1 LNNTNAAI
9 YFLVFA
15 TTLIAALLLTPAIRR
30 LSLRWGVVAKPGGR
44 RLHEGVIP
52 KLGGLAIF
60 SAWIIGVVLIY
71 RYLPPVEANDAT
83 RLRGLLLGSL
93 IVVGGGLLDDW
104 FDLKPWAQ
112 FAIQIA
118 GAAVAIGHLI
128 FIEVF
133 TSPVGASF
141 WDLPIISWVFTVEGD
156 LVWIWR
162 PIAILFTLFWVV
174 GMINAVNWLD
184 GLDGLAAGVCTIAAL
199 LFAWHSNV
207 LGQTT
212 VALFPLALAGALL
225 GFLPFNFSPAR
236 IFLGSA
242 GAYFLGYQ
250 MATLSILSPAK
261 LSTAMLVLA
270 VPLLDVAWQII
281 DRLRRGQNPLQ
292 GDRGHLHFRLS
303 DGGLPTP
310 WIVSGYYLVAI
321 TFGLVAIFAPSGL
334 FKLLLLLAITA
345 FVFLLLIWLSKR
357 PLNRS
362 KST

>member
-1 LNNTNAAI
+1 MT
-9 YFLVFA
+9 YVLVFGTA
-15 TTLIAALLLTPAIRR
+15 LIAALLLTPAMRR
-30 LSLRWGVVAKPGGR
+30 LALRLGLIAEPGGR
-44 RLHEGVIP
+44 RRHEGTIP
-52 KLGGLAIF
+52 KLGGLAVF
-60 SAWIIGVVLIY
+60 FAWLIGVFLIY
-71 RYLPPVEANDAT
+71 YYLPPVEPDDAT

-93 IVVGGGLLDDW
+93 IVTAGGLLDDW

-112 FAIQIA
+112 FAIQFA
-118 GAAVAIGHLI
+118 GAAVAISHLI

-133 TSPVGASF
+133 TNPVGPAV
-141 WDLPIISWVFTVEGD
+141 WALPGLSWFFSLEGD

-162 PIAILFTLFWVV
+162 PLAILITVFWVM

-184 GLDGLAAGVCTIAAL
+184 GLDGLAAGLCTIAAL

-225 GFLPFNFSPAR
+225 GFLPFNFAPAR

-261 LSTAMLVLA
+261 LSTALLVLA
-270 VPLLDVAWQII
+270 VPILDVAWQII
-281 DRLRRGQNPLQ
+281 DRMRRGQNPLQ

-310 WIVSGYYLVAI
+310 LIVIGYYIVAI
-321 TFGLVAIFAPSGL
+321 AFGLVAIFAPSGL
-334 FKLLLLLAITA
+334 FKLLLLLAISTV
-345 FVFLLLIWLSKR
+345 VFLLLIWLSRR

-362 KST
+362 ESS